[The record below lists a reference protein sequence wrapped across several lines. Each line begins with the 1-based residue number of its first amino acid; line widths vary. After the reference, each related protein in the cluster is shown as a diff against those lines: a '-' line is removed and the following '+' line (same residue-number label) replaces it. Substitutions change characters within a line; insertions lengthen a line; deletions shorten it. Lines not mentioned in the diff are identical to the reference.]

1 MSGGSSESSSGSFDL
16 QDQAFK
22 DLRGPIADIFRNLFG
37 QFGGDLGAGFEGPL
51 VAPVSFEEQQLLGRF
66 ESGGELDQLTE
77 GQKAA
82 AKHRLAT
89 ISGEN
94 LDQTEQFEPFARA
107 IREQFE
113 EAQLESVG
121 KFTQAGQRVQE
132 SSPFARA
139 SAITSRGLS
148 DALSRTAADI
158 FKTERG
164 FQEQAAAGEEAQTAA
179 RAQAN
184 AAKAEALT
192 ARLSAVAL
200 PRLVAD
206 LGLERGQEEFA
217 RRMEVLLNLFGLSV
231 QATQVVV
238 AGFGSASSAE
248 GGI

>member
-1 MSGGSSESSSGSFDL
+1 MSGGESQSKSQSFDL
-16 QDQAFK
+16 QADVFK
-22 DLRGPIADIFRNLFG
+22 NLRPGIADIFSFLFP
-37 QFGGDLGAGFEGPL
+37 QVQELAAGFQGPL
-51 VAPVSFEEQQLLGRF
+51 VAPVSFEEQGF
-66 ESGGELDQLTE
+66 LDRLAGDEVEQLTE
-77 GQKAA
+77 GQRAA
-82 AKHRLAT
+82 AKQRFAT

-107 IREQFE
+107 IREQFQE
-113 EAQLESVG
+113 SQLESVG
-121 KFTQAGQRVQE
+121 KFTAAGQRVQE

-139 SAITSRGLS
+139 SAINSRGLA